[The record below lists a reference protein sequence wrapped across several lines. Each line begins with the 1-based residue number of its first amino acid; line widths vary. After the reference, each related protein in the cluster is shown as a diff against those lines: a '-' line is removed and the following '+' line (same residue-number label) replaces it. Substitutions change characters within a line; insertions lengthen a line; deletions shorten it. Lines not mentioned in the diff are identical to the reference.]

1 MVWQCNELVCHHA
14 GILLEPF
21 VTVEPQ
27 APISPLMESVTKRIA
42 LEVGP
47 KWIQLYSRLGLG
59 PRDRWRIDSE
69 HADKPMD
76 TKLQNCTRDSIQL
89 WMKTVQH
96 LDEIEAIRDLLIAF
110 NKVPGCA
117 HLAEELSRVNGE
129 TILIQIGII
138 IAEHSEASNLDNCSP
153 VLS

>member
-42 LEVGP
+42 LEVGR
-47 KWIQLYSRLGLG
+47 KWIQLHSRLGLG
-59 PRDRWRIDSE
+59 PRDRWQINHE
-69 HADKPMD
+69 HADKP
-76 TKLQNCTRDSIQL
+76 TRKKFLNCARDSIQL
-89 WMKTVQH
+89 WRKTVQH
-96 LDEIEAIRDLLIAF
+96 LDEMEAIGELLIALR
-110 NKVPGCA
+110 KVQGCA

-129 TILIQIGII
+129 IILIGTGHLII
-138 IAEHSEASNLDNCSP
+138 EIEG
-153 VLS
+153 